1 MRQKEARDLLNE
13 AEAAY
18 GNLPGMMKG
27 SAGAVVL
34 PLIGCLR
41 HVLAELKEQ
50 RGALAASLNCA
61 SDAEVQGA
69 FEYLNG
75 GNENGRD

>member
-13 AEAAY
+13 AEAAF
-18 GNLPGMMKG
+18 GNLSGLMKG
-27 SAGAVVL
+27 QAGAVIL

-50 RGALAASLNCA
+50 RGALAASLDCA
-61 SDAEVQGA
+61 SDAETQAA
-69 FEYLNG
+69 FEYLTG
-75 GNENGRD
+75 GVENGND